1 MSRHAGWIVAAA
13 LGVAGAVAAQSAAKP
28 YAAGDA
34 AAGHALSQKDCV
46 ACHARKFDGDATRIY
61 TRPDRKVKT
70 PAQLLAQVQVCN
82 TELSLSYFPDD
93 EANVAAFLDREHYRF
108 AP

>member
-1 MSRHAGWIVAAA
+1 MSRVPLAAFLVALAAA
-13 LGVAGAVAAQSAAKP
+13 GIATAQSAKP
-28 YAAGDA
+28 YATGDA
-34 AAGHALSQKDCV
+34 AAGRALSQKDCV
-46 ACHARKFDGDATRIY
+46 SCHARKFDGDATRIY
-61 TRPDRKVKT
+61 TRPDRKVKS
-70 PAQLLAQVQVCN
+70 PAQLMAQVQYCN

>member
-1 MSRHAGWIVAAA
+1 MGWIVAAT
-13 LGVAGAVAAQSAAKP
+13 LGAVGAVGAQSDAKP
-28 YAAGDA
+28 YATGDA
-34 AAGHALSQKDCV
+34 AAGRALSQKDCV

-70 PAQLLAQVQVCN
+70 PAQLLAQVQFCN
-82 TELSLSYFPDD
+82 TQLSLAYFPDD